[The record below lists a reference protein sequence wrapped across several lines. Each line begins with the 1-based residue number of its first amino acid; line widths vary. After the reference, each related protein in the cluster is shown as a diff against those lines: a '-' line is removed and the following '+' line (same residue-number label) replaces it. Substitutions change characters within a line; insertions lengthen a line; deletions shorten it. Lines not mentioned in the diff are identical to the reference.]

1 MNKRVTAR
9 ARIRSHLMPRGK
21 LGWREYLYVGGML
34 LAFGLMVLGQLVW
47 LPDPLHFGSGRRW
60 IDILNGLVYTLAL
73 VPVLWTAAAAG
84 CVVSTLR
91 SGRRLHTSKR
101 SMIVIVL
108 SLSAAAAII
117 TLETK
122 VASLT
127 WAAGLLGAAWLAVFV
142 DLAYTERQLT
152 KRSRRTLTAFC
163 GTLALLAFL
172 FWPTNYMVT
181 YPGLTMDMSRYAQ
194 AEGGKTEGRIDG
206 VLIFHRPAFPV
217 DWLYAKLFPHYS
229 FEPIEK
235 LGMPLGEYDE
245 LVREMKTDADAA
257 ASAIAYE
264 RLGSGAGI
272 IAQGVRVTA
281 IESGSP
287 VLGILRAGDIVTEMN
302 EEPVLSVVELN
313 ERMKNVPPG
322 GWVQLTVTRQNEEVK
337 FAVPTR
343 ADENLPE
350 RAAFG
355 IRVQN
360 VLYPDV
366 PGRVTFRDYLVHEGG
381 PSHGAM
387 LTLALIDQLTPEG
400 ITGDIHVA
408 GTGTIGPGGVVGS
421 VGGVEQKAY
430 TVHRAGADVFF
441 VPAGQE
447 DEAHKGAP
455 ELEIVPVRNLDDILN
470 WLKSAA

>member
-1 MNKRVTAR
+1 MNKRLTDKAGM
-9 ARIRSHLMPRGK
+9 RSHLKPRGR
-21 LGWREYLYVGGML
+21 LGWREYLYAGGMV

-47 LPDPLHFGSGRRW
+47 LPDPLNFGSGRRW
-60 IDILNGLVYTLAL
+60 IDILNGLVYILAV
-73 VPVLWTAAAAG
+73 VPLLWTAAAAG
-84 CVVSTLR
+84 CIASTLR
-91 SGRRLHTSKR
+91 AGRRLHTSKR
-101 SMIVIVL
+101 SMLVIVL
-108 SLSAAAAII
+108 SLSAVAAII
-117 TLETK
+117 TLETEA
-122 VASLT
+122 ASIS
-127 WAAGLLGAAWLAVFV
+127 WAAGLLGAAWLAVFM
-142 DLAYTERQLT
+142 DLANTERQLT
-152 KRSRRTLTAFC
+152 KRSRRTLAAFC
-163 GTLALLAFL
+163 GTLALMAFL

-229 FEPIEK
+229 FEPIEE

-272 IAQGVRVTA
+272 IAQGVRVTG
-281 IESGSP
+281 IETGSP
-287 VLGILRAGDIVTEMN
+287 VLGVLRAGDIVTELN
-302 EEPVLSVVELN
+302 GEPVLSVVELN
-313 ERMKNVPPG
+313 ERLKDVPPG
-322 GWVQLTVTRQNEEVK
+322 GWVQLTVMREKEEVK
-337 FAVPTR
+337 FAAPTR
-343 ADENLPE
+343 ADKNFPE
-350 RAAFG
+350 RAVFG

-366 PGRVTFRDYLVHEGG
+366 PGRVSFRDYLVHEGG

-387 LTLALIDQLTPEG
+387 LALALIDQLTPEG

-408 GTGTIGPGGVVGS
+408 GTGTIGPGGVVGT

-430 TVHRAGADVFF
+430 TVYRAGADVFF

-455 ELEIVPVRNLDDILN
+455 ELEVVPVRNLDDILN
-470 WLKSAA
+470 WLKTAA